1 MKKKRLVPPIILYST
16 RDIQMQAECD
26 CDCDCDCACAPTP
39 ASQLS
44 TGVAALW
51 HTAPDLVSL
60 PGPGQYEALFNPS
73 SPVGL
78 ALLNPTASLILEKLQ
93 TEQSFL
99 QAAAQFTPLDIRK
112 ALETLAFLHL
122 IIPQSV
128 PVSEIA
134 PAHMLSA
141 WLHLTDRCNLRCD
154 YCYLPHKREDMS
166 IDTGQAAVESVF
178 RSAQKHGYRRV
189 KLKYA
194 GGEPLLRF
202 SELLEI
208 HARAQ
213 FLAESYQIPLDAIVL
228 SNGILLTPQKVS
240 ALKAAGL
247 HLMISLDGLDTFHD
261 IQRHFANGKGSAVD
275 VLHGIETALQ
285 GGLLPVISV
294 TISSRNADGLPALM
308 EWLLSHG
315 LPFSLNFYRENE
327 LSASRES
334 LALQDE
340 IIVGGMRAA
349 FAVIEKGLPVQSLLG
364 SILDRTNLAMA
375 HNKTCGVGSDYLVF
389 DQRGQLAQCQMLI
402 NRPFAASNDDDPL
415 EALRNYNQG
424 IQNLPVQQ
432 KSGCQSCQWRHWCT
446 GGCPIS
452 AQRSSGFYDARSP
465 NCNIYQSLFPDV
477 LRLEAARL
485 IRYQSGKD

>member
-1 MKKKRLVPPIILYST
+1 
-16 RDIQMQAECD
+16 
-26 CDCDCDCACAPTP
+26 
-39 ASQLS
+39 
-44 TGVAALW
+44 
-51 HTAPDLVSL
+51 
-60 PGPGQYEALFNPS
+60 
-73 SPVGL
+73 
-78 ALLNPTASLILEKLQ
+78 
-93 TEQSFL
+93 
-99 QAAAQFTPLDIRK
+99 
-112 ALETLAFLHL
+112 
-122 IIPQSV
+122 
-128 PVSEIA
+128 
-134 PAHMLSA
+134 MLSA

-166 IDTGQAAVESVF
+166 IETGQAAVESIF
-178 RSAQKHGYRRV
+178 RSAQKHAYRRV

-213 FLAESYQIPLDAIVL
+213 SLAERYQIALDAIVL
-228 SNGILLTPQKVS
+228 SNGVLLTPQKVS

-247 HLMISLDGLDTFHD
+247 HLMISLDGLDNFHD
-261 IQRHFANGKGSAVD
+261 IQRHFANGKGSAAE
-275 VLHGIETALQ
+275 VLQGIETALQ

-308 EWLLSHG
+308 EWLLAHG

-340 IIVGGMRAA
+340 IIVAGMRAA
-349 FAVIEKGLPVQSLLG
+349 FAVIEKEPPVQSLLG
-364 SILDRTNLAMA
+364 SILDRTNLALA

-402 NRPFAASNDDDPL
+402 NRPLAVFNDEDPL

-452 AQRSSGFYDARSP
+452 AKRSSGSYEARSP

-485 IRYQSGKD
+485 IRYQSGDD